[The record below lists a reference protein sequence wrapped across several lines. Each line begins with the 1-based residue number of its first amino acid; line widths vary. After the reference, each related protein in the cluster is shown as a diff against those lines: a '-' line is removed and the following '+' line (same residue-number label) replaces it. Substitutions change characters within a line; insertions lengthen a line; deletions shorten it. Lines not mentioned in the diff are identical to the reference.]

1 MTAVDLLVP
10 ELREH
15 DATGAH
21 TLLLR
26 DLLADHGAGPIRFV
40 TQIPTTTAEEV
51 TLVDDWK
58 APADL
63 VILQHGIGS
72 FVAEAVIQQRVPCVL
87 NYHNITPAE
96 FLEPWDPGL
105 IPGLRWGRSQL
116 DQLAPFTIR
125 AVADS
130 AYNAAELRAVG
141 IDDVRVSPVMWRLG
155 GDGPAPADD
164 REPIVLFVGRVVSNK
179 RHEDLVASMAM
190 VHDAHP
196 DARLVLVGSPSID
209 AYGRALTAL
218 IDRLG
223 LGDVVEFTGPVSD
236 AELAAWYR
244 RASVFLCLSEHEGFC
259 VPVVEAMAA
268 GLPVVGFRAAA
279 VPETIAGAGIVLGDK
294 RPVTV
299 AEAVGRLLA
308 DPTLWGALAEAGARR
323 AGDFALDRTQV
334 AMWDAL
340 QGLVR

>member
-1 MTAVDLLVP
+1 MTSVDLLVP

-26 DLLADHGAGPIRFV
+26 DLLVAEGAGSVRFI
-40 TQIPTTTAEEV
+40 TQVPTTTAEAV
-51 TLVDDWK
+51 TLVKDWK
-58 APADL
+58 DPAEL

-116 DQLAPFTIR
+116 DQLVPHTRR

-130 AYNAAELRAVG
+130 GYNAAELRAVG
-141 IDDVRVSPVMWRLG
+141 FADVRVSPVMWRLG
-155 GDGPAPADD
+155 VEDAPGRGE
-164 REPIVLFVGRVVSNK
+164 REPVVLFVGRVVSNK
-179 RHEDLVASMAM
+179 RHEDLVAAMAM
-190 VHDAHP
+190 IHDEHP
-196 DARLVLVGSPSID
+196 DARLVLVGSPAID
-209 AYGRALTAL
+209 GYGRALTTL
-218 IDRLG
+218 IGRLG
-223 LGDVVEFTGPVSD
+223 LSEVVEFTGPVSD
-236 AELAAWYR
+236 AELTAWYR

-279 VPETIAGAGIVLGDK
+279 VPETMAGAGIVLGDK
-294 RPVTV
+294 RPATV
-299 AEAVGRLLA
+299 ATAVGRLLDDA
-308 DPTLWGALAEAGARR
+308 GLWDTVAAAGRGR
-323 AGDFALDRTQV
+323 AADFALDRTEP
-334 AMWDAL
+334 AMSDAL
-340 QGLVR
+340 EGLL

>member
-1 MTAVDLLVP
+1 MTSVDLLVP
-10 ELREH
+10 ELSEL

-26 DLLADHGAGPIRFV
+26 DLLVAKSAGPVRIV
-40 TQIPTTTAEEV
+40 TQVPTTTTENV
-51 TLVDDWK
+51 TLVDGWK
-58 APADL
+58 DPADL

-72 FVAEAVIQQRVPCVL
+72 FVAEAVIHRRVPCVL

-105 IPGLRWGRSQL
+105 LPGLRWGRSQL
-116 DQLAPFTIR
+116 DQLVPLTTR
-125 AVADS
+125 AIADS
-130 AYNAAELRAVG
+130 GYNACELRAAG
-141 IDDVRVSPVMWRLG
+141 FDDVRVSPVMWRLG
-155 GDGPAPADD
+155 IDEALAGD
-164 REPIVLFVGRVVSNK
+164 REPVVLFVGRVVSNK

-190 VHDAHP
+190 VHDTHP

-209 AYGRALTAL
+209 TYGRALTSL
-218 IDRLG
+218 IERLG
-223 LGDVVEFTGPVSD
+223 LANVVEFTGPVD
-236 AELAAWYR
+236 NAELAAWYR

-294 RPVTV
+294 RPATV
-299 AEAVGRLLA
+299 AEAVGRLLD
-308 DPTLWGALAEAGARR
+308 DPGLWSTLATAGQQR
-323 AGDFALDRTQV
+323 AGDFALSRTES
-334 AMWDAL
+334 AMWLAL
-340 QGLVR
+340 AGLVR